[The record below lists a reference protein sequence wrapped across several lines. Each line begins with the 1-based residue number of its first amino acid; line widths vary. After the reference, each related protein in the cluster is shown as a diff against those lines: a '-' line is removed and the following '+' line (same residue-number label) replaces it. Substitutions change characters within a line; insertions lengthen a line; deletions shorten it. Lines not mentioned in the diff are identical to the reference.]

1 MMAVLG
7 LVMAI
12 FSQKLI
18 DDILPSKN
26 INRLILGIVLV
37 ALLLSARVGLSAARQ
52 WLLNRQSRDFN
63 NRLMHDF
70 FAKLLH
76 LPKPFFD
83 TRKIGDLTTRLH
95 DTARIQRVISQL
107 TNQVLIDVLVIVV
120 SMVFLFF
127 YNVQIALIA
136 LCCLPIIFW
145 VIYAFNRLIIDSQR
159 EVMQSFAMVESNY
172 IDTVQGISDIK
183 TFNKVDYFNHKNQ
196 LKYGTL
202 QDKIFDLGKVQI
214 RLSFLSGITS
224 VAFLTAVLGISS
236 YFVFYKVI
244 ELGVL
249 MAILTISGNILSSVV
264 SLALLIIP
272 IQEAKVAFDRIVEL
286 TLGSCL
292 HEPKSAVVVC
302 EDTNHGKDEDTN
314 HGKDEDTNHGK
325 REDTNHGNEKLT
337 EITDKK
343 IPLSDIKSLE
353 LKNIAYRFAG
363 RSQLLKDINLTTKK
377 GEITTLTGESGSGK
391 STLLQIIAGF
401 YTSEKG
407 QLLFNETPFSQI
419 SMDDFRQKVA
429 YIPQSI
435 KLFNA
440 SLLENI
446 SLSDSEEELSK
457 VITFCQQ
464 YGFEKYFQSLPQG
477 YLTFLGEN
485 GIHLSGGQSQL
496 LALARALYH
505 QPQLLLLDESTSAM
519 DKHTEAFI
527 IQLLQSL
534 QTEMIV
540 IWISHKPEINHL
552 GNSVYK
558 IENGL
563 STLVENKQAQI
574 QDN

>member
-1 MMAVLG
+1 
-7 LVMAI
+7 LV
-12 FSQKLI
+12 
-18 DDILPSKN
+18 
-26 INRLILGIVLV
+26 RE
-37 ALLLSARVGLSAARQ
+37 
-52 WLLNRQSRDFN
+52 
-63 NRLMHDF
+63 
-70 FAKLLH
+70 
-76 LPKPFFD
+76 D
-83 TRKIGDLTTRLH
+83 T
-95 DTARIQRVISQL
+95 
-107 TNQVLIDVLVIVV
+107 
-120 SMVFLFF
+120 
-127 YNVQIALIA
+127 
-136 LCCLPIIFW
+136 
-145 VIYAFNRLIIDSQR
+145 
-159 EVMQSFAMVESNY
+159 
-172 IDTVQGISDIK
+172 
-183 TFNKVDYFNHKNQ
+183 NH
-196 LKYGTL
+196 G
-202 QDKIFDLGKVQI
+202 
-214 RLSFLSGITS
+214 R
-224 VAFLTAVLGISS
+224 
-236 YFVFYKVI
+236 
-244 ELGVL
+244 
-249 MAILTISGNILSSVV
+249 
-264 SLALLIIP
+264 
-272 IQEAKVAFDRIVEL
+272 
-286 TLGSCL
+286 
-292 HEPKSAVVVC
+292 
-302 EDTNHGKDEDTN
+302 EDTNHGKEEDIN
-314 HGKDEDTNHGK
+314 QE
-325 REDTNHGNEKLT
+325 NEKLT

-363 RSQLLKDINLTTKK
+363 RSQLLKDINLTAKK

-419 SMDDFRQKVA
+419 SMDDFRQRVA